1 MNEVG
6 VGTKIDEAEDSNVKS
21 TLKEIS
27 VSTSV
32 GGKVQIVQYQNS
44 QDYHYS
50 ISQKWDVEGIESEE
64 DAWDFRQE
72 KISELRDHL
81 EEVAQR
87 EMDGLI
93 KQRDELRD
101 AS

>member
-1 MNEVG
+1 MSKEIG
-6 VGTKIDEAEDSNVKS
+6 VGAKTDDGVDDDVKV
-21 TLKEIS
+21 TVKELT

-50 ISQKWDVEGIESEE
+50 ISQKWDVQGIESDE
-64 DAWDFRQE
+64 DLWDLRQE
-72 KISELRDHL
+72 KIEELRGHL

-87 EMDGLI
+87 EMDDLI
-93 KQRDELRD
+93 AQRDAHRE
-101 AS
+101 S

>member
-1 MNEVG
+1 MSDGETG
-6 VGTKIDEAEDSNVKS
+6 VGTKVGPKA

-50 ISQKWDVEGIESEE
+50 VSQKWEVEGIDSDE

-72 KISELRDHL
+72 RSPNCESIWKR
-81 EEVAQR
+81 
-87 EMDGLI
+87 
-93 KQRDELRD
+93 
-101 AS
+101 